1 MNCVTHAD
9 VNAVAT
15 ILFRRKAMKKTK
27 EVLFVLSV
35 LCMGLMLLGCS
46 SGGSSLNYESTLT
59 IQNSPAGYSFFASV
73 YPSSSRPYTRS
84 DYNSMTTTGIAVGR
98 GDDSSISLIWP
109 KEKQSGNFL
118 VVVRSGST
126 EKFDIVNFDRKGD
139 ATVNWNVM
147 TDVTV
152 LP

>member
-9 VNAVAT
+9 ANAVAT

-46 SGGSSLNYESTLT
+46 SGGSSIKESTLT
-59 IQNSPAGYSFFASV
+59 IQNSPAGYSFTAQV
-73 YPSSSRPYTRS
+73 YSSSTKPYTQS
-84 DYNSMTTTGIAVGR
+84 DFNGMTTSGIAVGS
-98 GDDSSISLIWP
+98 GNSSINLIWP
-109 KEKQSGNFL
+109 YERQSGNHL
-118 VVVRSGST
+118 VVLRSGST
-126 EKFDIVNFDRKGD
+126 QKFDIVNFDRKGD

-147 TDVTV
+147 TDVSA
-152 LP
+152 LPY